1 MLNALEKILRTQTN
15 RFFQSRLHNMY
26 DELRHVDDQIAELQ
40 DQRNQLLDDIDFC
53 ESRISE

>member
-26 DELRHVDDQIAELQ
+26 DELRHIDDQIEELQ
-40 DQRNQLLDDIDFC
+40 TQRNALIDDIDFC
-53 ESRISE
+53 ESRIST